1 MWLAGVF
8 TLRSIK
14 TLTSPAGHPDNV
26 RAQACF
32 GAFYERKDFVAM
44 SNFVSR
50 FARSW
55 QLIQAS
61 CDVLRADNALLILP
75 ALSGLATTA
84 LTAGFFALAIS
95 GGTTL
100 NTISESGSFN
110 VPLYACL
117 FGWYVVQYFVV
128 IFFNTALVGAAIA
141 LLDGNRPTL
150 GAALKLALS
159 HIGSILGYA
168 VISATIGVLLQALA
182 ERLGLIGR
190 LIEASLGLAWT
201 AATFLVVPILAAEG
215 IGPWQAIERSTAL
228 LRKTWGE
235 NLIGNVGI
243 SLVMSMISGA
253 VGLIGVG
260 GCMLLFQFGH
270 PILGAAL
277 LTASIITFLLIVLVA
292 AALSA
297 IYAAAV
303 YHYAVMGTPPADFD
317 GDLIRGAFRRETT

>member
-1 MWLAGVF
+1 M
-8 TLRSIK
+8 
-14 TLTSPAGHPDNV
+14 PNV
-26 RAQACF
+26 
-32 GAFYERKDFVAM
+32 
-44 SNFVSR
+44 VSR

-75 ALSGLATTA
+75 VFSGLATTA
-84 LTAGFFALAIS
+84 LAAGFVALAMS
-95 GGTTL
+95 DGTFSAIRETRSL
-100 NTISESGSFN
+100 DAFG
-110 VPLYACL
+110 PLYAWVFC
-117 FGWYVVQYFVV
+117 WYVVQYFVV

-141 LLDGNRPTL
+141 LLNGDRPTVTT
-150 GAALKLALS
+150 ALKLALS
-159 HIGSILGYA
+159 RIGAVLGYA
-168 VISATIGVLLQALA
+168 IISATVGVLLQALA

-190 LIEASLGLAWT
+190 LIEATLGLAWT

-215 IGPWQAIERSTAL
+215 IGPWQAIERSTTL

-243 SLVMSMISGA
+243 SLVASMISGA

-260 GCMLLFQFGH
+260 GGMVFFQLGD
-270 PILGAAL
+270 PVLGAAL
-277 LTASIITFLLIVLVA
+277 LCASITTLLLIVLVA

-303 YHYAVMGTPPADFD
+303 YHYAVMGTPPTDFD
-317 GDLIRGAFRRETT
+317 GELIRGAFTRRGT

>member
-1 MWLAGVF
+1 MAN
-8 TLRSIK
+8 T
-14 TLTSPAGHPDNV
+14 
-26 RAQACF
+26 
-32 GAFYERKDFVAM
+32 
-44 SNFVSR
+44 VSR

-61 CDVLRADNALLILP
+61 CEVLRSDNALLILP

-84 LTAGFFALAIS
+84 LSVSFAALAMSDGI
-95 GGTTL
+95 TL
-100 NTISESGSFN
+100 SAMRETRSLN
-110 VPLYACL
+110 VLGPFYAWAFC
-117 FGWYVVQYFVV
+117 WYVVQYFVV

-141 LLDGNRPTL
+141 LLEGGRPTV
-150 GAALKLALS
+150 GVALKLAFS
-159 HIGSILGYA
+159 RIGAILGYA
-168 VISATIGVLLQALA
+168 VISGTIGVLLQALA
-182 ERLGLIGR
+182 ERLGLLGR
-190 LIEASLGLAWT
+190 LIEATLGLAWT

-243 SLVMSMISGA
+243 SLVTSMVSGA

-260 GCMLLFQFGH
+260 GSVLLFQLN
-270 PILGAAL
+270 PVLGAVL
-277 LTASIITFLLIVLVA
+277 LLASITTLLLIVLVA

-303 YHYAVMGTPPADFD
+303 YHYAVVGTPPSSFN
-317 GDLIRGAFRRETT
+317 GDLIRDAFTRKGT